1 MPALRIPRARASS
14 AYASSRRAARS
25 GPRNGDRW
33 PPPPAFTDRARTAC
47 AITRRSA
54 PPAVD
59 RPPRLTGDFQDVEAV
74 TRWRRYDAMI
84 GVSEGNQDRAV
95 RGRHAAAGDLEL
107 ARPRRVPEAATE
119 ARIGHRVHVEL
130 PLPRPLRG
138 DVVRQ
143 LVIKPG

>member
-1 MPALRIPRARASS
+1 
-14 AYASSRRAARS
+14 
-25 GPRNGDRW
+25 
-33 PPPPAFTDRARTAC
+33 
-47 AITRRSA
+47 
-54 PPAVD
+54 
-59 RPPRLTGDFQDVEAV
+59 FQDVEAV

-107 ARPRRVPEAATE
+107 ARTRRVPEAATE

-143 LVIKPG
+143 LVIEPGAPLWYRRALPQVVHVPADRAAVGGGHRGAERVLDADRVRGR